1 MFFRRKQWR
10 RLESLLLMMIEEMY
24 NMQANIDR
32 LRQAV
37 EQQNTVVSS
46 VKTML
51 STMAQELRAAADD
64 PEEIRRLAEQV
75 EANNQALA
83 DAAVANTGAESEEE
97 G

>member
-1 MFFRRKQWR
+1 MIFRRRHWR
-10 RLESLLLMMIEEMY
+10 RLEGLLLMFIEEMY

-37 EQQNTVVSS
+37 EQQNTVVES

-51 STMAQELRAAADD
+51 TTMAEQLRAAADD

-75 EANNQALA
+75 EQNNQALA
-83 DAAVANTGAESEEE
+83 DAAVANTDSEE